1 MKENKLVDLSFE
13 FAVNPILSAS
23 QKYWVAA
30 VKGKNGNHNA
40 LIFSG
45 QSSIIQLDKLEFDKE
60 VIPMKKIISIVL
72 ALVCVLGLVACGGNV
87 KNVKITDYSSEI
99 YTNAEIES
107 AIAVAIDYFKKN
119 FEGCTLTEITYL
131 GDDKNEDWK
140 EFAGRNNATDVIVLV
155 SSFDVG
161 ASGGDGS
168 LNPNS
173 TYTNWKWVLVRTN
186 GGKWEHVD
194 HGY

>member
-1 MKENKLVDLSFE
+1 MK
-13 FAVNPILSAS
+13 
-23 QKYWVAA
+23 Q
-30 VKGKNGNHNA
+30 
-40 LIFSG
+40 LIAF
-45 QSSIIQLDKLEFDKE
+45 I
-60 VIPMKKIISIVL
+60 L
-72 ALVCVLGLVACGGNV
+72 ALVCVIGLVACGGNV

-99 YTNAEIES
+99 YSDAEIEN
-107 AIAVAIDYFKKN
+107 AIDVAINYFEKN

-131 GDDKNEDWK
+131 GDDELDNWQ
-140 EFAGRNNATDVIVLV
+140 EFAERNNADDVMVLV
-155 SSFDVG
+155 SSFSVG

-186 GGKWEHVD
+186 DGKWEHVD

>member
-1 MKENKLVDLSFE
+1 
-13 FAVNPILSAS
+13 
-23 QKYWVAA
+23 
-30 VKGKNGNHNA
+30 
-40 LIFSG
+40 
-45 QSSIIQLDKLEFDKE
+45 
-60 VIPMKKIISIVL
+60 MKKLTLVL
-72 ALVCVLGLVACGGNV
+72 ALICVIGLVACGGNV

-99 YTNAEIES
+99 YSDAEIEN
-107 AIAVAIDYFKKN
+107 AIDVAIDYFEKN

-131 GDDKNEDWK
+131 GDDKLDNWQ
-140 EFAGRNNATDVIVLV
+140 EFAERNNADDVIVLV
-155 SSFDVG
+155 SSFNVG

>member
-1 MKENKLVDLSFE
+1 
-13 FAVNPILSAS
+13 
-23 QKYWVAA
+23 
-30 VKGKNGNHNA
+30 
-40 LIFSG
+40 
-45 QSSIIQLDKLEFDKE
+45 
-60 VIPMKKIISIVL
+60 MKKLIALVL
-72 ALVCVLGLVACGGNV
+72 ALVCVIGLVACGGNV

-99 YTNAEIES
+99 YSDAEIEN
-107 AIAVAIDYFKKN
+107 AIDVAINYFEKN

-131 GDDKNEDWK
+131 GDDELGNWQ
-140 EFAGRNNATDVIVLV
+140 EFAERNNADDVMVLV
-155 SSFDVG
+155 SSFNVG

-186 GGKWEHVD
+186 DGKWEHVD

>member
-1 MKENKLVDLSFE
+1 
-13 FAVNPILSAS
+13 
-23 QKYWVAA
+23 
-30 VKGKNGNHNA
+30 
-40 LIFSG
+40 
-45 QSSIIQLDKLEFDKE
+45 
-60 VIPMKKIISIVL
+60 MKKLIALVL
-72 ALVCVLGLVACGGNV
+72 ALVCVIGLVACGGNV

-99 YTNAEIES
+99 YSDAEIEN
-107 AIAVAIDYFKKN
+107 AINVAINYFEKN

-131 GDDKNEDWK
+131 GDDELDNWQ
-140 EFAGRNNATDVIVLV
+140 EFAERNNADDVMVLV
-155 SSFDVG
+155 SSFNVG

-186 GGKWEHVD
+186 DGKWEHVD

>member
-1 MKENKLVDLSFE
+1 
-13 FAVNPILSAS
+13 
-23 QKYWVAA
+23 
-30 VKGKNGNHNA
+30 
-40 LIFSG
+40 
-45 QSSIIQLDKLEFDKE
+45 
-60 VIPMKKIISIVL
+60 MKKLIALVL
-72 ALVCVLGLVACGGNV
+72 ALICVIGLVACGGNV

-99 YTNAEIES
+99 YSDAEIKN
-107 AIAVAIDYFKKN
+107 AIDVAINYFKKN

-131 GDDKNEDWK
+131 GDDKLNNWQ
-140 EFAGRNNATDVIVLV
+140 EFAERNNADDVMVLV
-155 SSFDVG
+155 SSFNVG

-173 TYTNWKWVLVRTN
+173 TYTNWKWILVRTN